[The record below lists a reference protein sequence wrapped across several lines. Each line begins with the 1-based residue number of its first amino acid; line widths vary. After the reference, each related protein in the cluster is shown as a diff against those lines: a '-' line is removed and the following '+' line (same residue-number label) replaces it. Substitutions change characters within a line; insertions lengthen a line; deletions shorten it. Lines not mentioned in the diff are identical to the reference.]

1 MPDATPSKLVGKTW
15 AAMSTPFGW
24 ATAAITWAG
33 RPDSPSRSPTIHLR
47 YPNVY
52 VRFDST
58 TFQRALDE
66 WEKAAQ
72 WEALENGIDAD
83 ARLRG
88 RSVIELAMA
97 KKSADVL
104 AAVFE
109 TEKNR

>member
-1 MPDATPSKLVGKTW
+1 M
-15 AAMSTPFGW
+15 
-24 ATAAITWAG
+24 
-33 RPDSPSRSPTIHLR
+33 
-47 YPNVY
+47 
-52 VRFDST
+52 
-58 TFQRALDE
+58 
-66 WEKAAQ
+66 
-72 WEALENGIDAD
+72 EALENGIDAD